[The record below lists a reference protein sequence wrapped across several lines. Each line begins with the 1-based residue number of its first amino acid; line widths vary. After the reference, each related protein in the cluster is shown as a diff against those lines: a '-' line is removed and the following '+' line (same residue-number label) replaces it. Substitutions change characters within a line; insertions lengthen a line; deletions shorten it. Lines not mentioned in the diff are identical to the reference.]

1 MIPKKPDS
9 ITAEDARKLM
19 EAFRKKP
26 LQWISNIP
34 PEADQLLM
42 YIYKKGYND
51 VTRTRIEKYLKEKGL
66 IK

>member
-1 MIPKKPDS
+1 MGSKVQSKTKRKVMIPKKPDS

-34 PEADQLLM
+34 PEAD
-42 YIYKKGYND
+42 
-51 VTRTRIEKYLKEKGL
+51 
-66 IK
+66 